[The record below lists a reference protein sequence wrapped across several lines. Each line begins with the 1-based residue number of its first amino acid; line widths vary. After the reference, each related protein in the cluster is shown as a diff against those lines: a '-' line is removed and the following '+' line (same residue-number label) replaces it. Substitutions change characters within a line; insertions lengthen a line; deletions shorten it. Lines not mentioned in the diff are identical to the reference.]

1 MENILT
7 LPSTSGF
14 SGTSLTNGGSLG
26 LVTTNLNSNAFS
38 INNNTTKATMQTKVA
53 VFKVERNEKSE
64 IVKSRFVKELWI
76 ERKPTT
82 SLDLLVAKELGPDFN
97 PEEIVIREMQ
107 TFYL

>member
-1 MENILT
+1 MENTFTLGTNLT
-7 LPSTSGF
+7 H
-14 SGTSLTNGGSLG
+14 NGSLG
-26 LVTTNLNSNAFS
+26 IMTTNLNSSSFNIS
-38 INNNTTKATMQTKVA
+38 NNKTLTTMQTKVV

-64 IVKSRFVKELWI
+64 IVKSRFFKELWI